1 MRTRHAII
9 GCASWNNQWG
19 NSHQRLA
26 RNNQRE
32 IVANGAWNNQRG
44 MAGLERFME
53 QSAGNGCR
61 GNASWL
67 GTISGEMV
75 AVAAPAPSTLMDKV
89 ADCEGARH
97 HDVILG
103 AGKFCRPDSPAWC
116 RVPHKHASI
125 TSTCATPPPT
135 RATRESPP
143 PSRCLSRSASPRSMF
158 ASSGLVGGGRARF
171 HGGGCKRTRN
181 PCTPGCCPC
190 TPGCCQ
196 RLEMLCVLWLQ
207 LLVLVHLL
215 PQQANASCSRRPTHR
230 FDWWLERLECQR
242 GKRFAAAAAARR
254 LR

>member
-1 MRTRHAII
+1 MDRTVGPRHASTSHAHMPSLL
-9 GCASWNNQWG
+9 GCASWNNQWE

-97 HDVILG
+97 HHVILG
-103 AGKFCRPDSPAWC
+103 AGKFCCPDSPAWC

-125 TSTCATPPPT
+125 TTTCATPPPT

-158 ASSGLVGGGRARF
+158 ASSGLVVAAQGS
-171 HGGGCKRTRN
+171 T
-181 PCTPGCCPC
+181 
-190 TPGCCQ
+190 
-196 RLEMLCVLWLQ
+196 
-207 LLVLVHLL
+207 
-215 PQQANASCSRRPTHR
+215 
-230 FDWWLERLECQR
+230 
-242 GKRFAAAAAARR
+242 AAAANVHGTRAHRDAALAHRDAASG
-254 LR
+254 